1 MIRGHIFTAF
11 ILVIFL
17 LTGLIG
23 CEKEGVGG
31 KGEIKG
37 SAVYGNSSLKPA
49 IFYIKYGADASPGT
63 DISNYDASSATDQDG
78 NFHFKDLNKGHYYI
92 YAVGMVDDGTV
103 VGGMH
108 VELEKN
114 EHKENVQI
122 NVAPY

>member
-1 MIRGHIFTAF
+1 MKRTHLFTVF
-11 ILVIFL
+11 ILVILL

-23 CEKEGVGG
+23 CEKEGIGG

-37 SAVYGNSSLKPA
+37 SAIYGDSSLKQA
-49 IFYIKYGADASPGT
+49 MFYIKYGADSSPGT
-63 DISNYDASSATDQDG
+63 DISRYDASSATDQEG

-92 YAVGMVDDGTV
+92 YAVGMGDNEPI

-114 EHKENVQI
+114 EHRENVQI
-122 NVAPY
+122 NVAP

>member
-1 MIRGHIFTAF
+1 MKRSHILTVF
-11 ILVIFL
+11 ILIIFI
-17 LTGLIG
+17 LTGLIS

-37 SAVYGNSSLKPA
+37 SAVFENYTLKPA
-49 IFYIKYGADASPGT
+49 IFYIKYGADSSPGT
-63 DISNYDASSATDQDG
+63 DISQYDASSASDQDG

-92 YAVGMVDDGTV
+92 YATGTDNNETV
-103 VGGMH
+103 VGGIH

-122 NVAPY
+122 YVAP

>member
-1 MIRGHIFTAF
+1 MRGSHIVTLF

-31 KGEIKG
+31 KGDIKG
-37 SAVYGNSSLKPA
+37 SAVYGNSPLRPA
-49 IFYIKYGADASPGT
+49 NFYIKYGADASPGT
-63 DISNYDASSATDQDG
+63 DISNYDASCAADPEG

-92 YAVGMVDDGTV
+92 YAVGTDDDETV
-103 VGGMH
+103 VGGIH

-114 EHKENVQI
+114 EHKGDVQI
-122 NVAPY
+122 NVAP